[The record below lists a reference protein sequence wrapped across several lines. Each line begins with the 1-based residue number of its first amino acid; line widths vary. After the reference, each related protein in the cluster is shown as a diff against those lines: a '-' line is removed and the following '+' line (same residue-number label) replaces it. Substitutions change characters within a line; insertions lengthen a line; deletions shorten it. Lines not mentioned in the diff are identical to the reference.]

1 MRDKAVTGSWFAGM
15 QRSLSCH
22 DLAENT
28 LKATRNN
35 LPLSQNEPVPIGD
48 ITLADKMGI
57 ARARDSCEEDELA
70 TLKASLAQREAA
82 CLRIEGE
89 NFVLKAQVEQLQN
102 NAQDVTK
109 DVQSCQAYLAQAQQL
124 LECVANGRML
134 HRTDVEPVR
143 AVIAAA
149 RRSAKRAMMGEG
161 SGRKPQPLQ
170 NLVSSESSAQ
180 VKSVKTPKLSPRGER
195 LKDAKVASKERRSPG
210 VARASSA
217 GTGGTGSSE
226 PAEPAEPAEPQSAD
240 SVHGNAPPNPNLL
253 TSRGPKE
260 SGRLKASD
268 ENKPERFKVAM
279 EGENTKTTEPQMAEL
294 KTQFARQRALLL
306 AALKKGSQAEE
317 SMLSMKDDLTRKDV
331 IIHNLK
337 HDQMAQQQE
346 LQNQQQLF
354 DSQFQLVQQQH
365 QAQQLQQVKQ
375 YQELEMLLHAHMKR
389 DFPANPE
396 ANSAMLSASELQLPG
411 V

>member
-70 TLKASLAQREAA
+70 ILKASLAQREAA

-149 RRSAKRAMMGEG
+149 RRSAKRAMQIGE
-161 SGRKPQPLQ
+161 GRKPQQPPQ
-170 NLVSSESSAQ
+170 NLVSSESSGQ
-180 VKSVKTPKLSPRGER
+180 VKSAKAPKLSPRGER
-195 LKDAKVASKERRSPG
+195 LKDAKGATSKDRRSPG
-210 VARASSA
+210 VARANSA

-226 PAEPAEPAEPQSAD
+226 PAEPAEPAEPQPAD
-240 SVHGNAPPNPNLL
+240 TVHVNAPPNPNLL

-268 ENKPERFKVAM
+268 ENNPERFKVVM
-279 EGENTKTTEPQMAEL
+279 EGENAKTTGPQMAEL
-294 KTQFARQRALLL
+294 KTQFVRQRALLL

-337 HDQMAQQQE
+337 HDQMALQQE

-365 QAQQLQQVKQ
+365 QAQQLQQVKR
-375 YQELEMLLHAHMKR
+375 YQELEMLLHAHMQKR

-396 ANSAMLSASELQLPG
+396 ANSAMAGMLSG

>member
-70 TLKASLAQREAA
+70 TLKAA

-195 LKDAKVASKERRSPG
+195 LKDAKVASKERRSLG

-226 PAEPAEPAEPQSAD
+226 PAEPAEPQSSD
-240 SVHGNAPPNPNLL
+240 SVHANAPPNPNLL

-279 EGENTKTTEPQMAEL
+279 EGEHTKTTEPQMAEL

-337 HDQMAQQQE
+337 HDQMSLQQE

-396 ANSAMLSASELQLPG
+396 ALPSAMLSASELQLPG

>member
-35 LPLSQNEPVPIGD
+35 LPLSQNDPVPIGD
-48 ITLADKMGI
+48 ITLADKIGI

-70 TLKASLAQREAA
+70 TLKASLVQREAA

-149 RRSAKRAMMGEG
+149 RRSAKRAMQTGE
-161 SGRKPQPLQ
+161 GRKPQQLPLQ
-170 NLVSSESSAQ
+170 NLVSSESSGQ

-195 LKDAKVASKERRSPG
+195 LKDAKGASSASFKDRRSPG
-210 VARASSA
+210 VARANSA
-217 GTGGTGSSE
+217 GTGGTSSE
-226 PAEPAEPAEPQSAD
+226 PTEPTPAEPQPD
-240 SVHGNAPPNPNLL
+240 TVVHVNAPPNPNLL

-260 SGRLKASD
+260 SGRLKESD
-268 ENKPERFKVAM
+268 ENNPERFKVVK
-279 EGENTKTTEPQMAEL
+279 EGENAKTTGPQMAEL
-294 KTQFARQRALLL
+294 KTQFVRQRALLL
-306 AALKKGSQAEE
+306 AAVKKGSQAEE

-337 HDQMAQQQE
+337 HDQMALQQE

-375 YQELEMLLHAHMKR
+375 YQELEMLLHAHMQKR

-396 ANSAMLSASELQLPG
+396 ANSAMAGMLSG